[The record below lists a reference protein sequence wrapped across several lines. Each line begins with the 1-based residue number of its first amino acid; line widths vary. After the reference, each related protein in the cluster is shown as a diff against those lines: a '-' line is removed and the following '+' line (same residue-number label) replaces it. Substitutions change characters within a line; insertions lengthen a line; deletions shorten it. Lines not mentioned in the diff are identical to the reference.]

1 MKLFS
6 DTPCKIPLQLIGDQL
21 SQSTTTGCLYIRNS
35 YTHIPVYISSVQFTF
50 ILEKVYEISVA
61 LYLSWAANKVCDL
74 ATF

>member
-6 DTPCKIPLQLIGDQL
+6 CKIPLQLIGDQL
-21 SQSTTTGCLYIRNS
+21 SQSTATGCFYIRNS
-35 YTHIPVYISSVQFTF
+35 CTHIHVYISSVQFTF
-50 ILEKVYEISVA
+50 ILEAYEISVA